1 MEADAMIR
9 PTLES
14 ETDTLVQLAEG
25 TGVFKPHEIE
35 ALRGVLD
42 DFHADDTDSGH
53 RAITAVHD
61 GKPIGFAY
69 YAPIEMTDN
78 SWILYWIVV
87 GKAIQAKGTGTML
100 LHYVEEAIARSGG
113 RLFLIETS
121 ALPAY
126 DLTRK
131 FYLKHGYEQAS
142 VIRDYYSDGDDMV
155 TFRKRLRPA
164 R

>member
-1 MEADAMIR
+1 MIR

-14 ETDTLVQLAEG
+14 ETDALVQLAES

-35 ALRGVLD
+35 ALRDVLD
-42 DFHADDTDSGH
+42 DFHAENSTFGH
-53 RAITAVHD
+53 RAITAVHE
-61 GKPIGFAY
+61 GQPIGFAY
-69 YAPIEMTDN
+69 YAPIEMTDR
-78 SWILYWIVV
+78 SWNLYWLAV
-87 GKAIQAKGTGTML
+87 GKVVQARGTGTML
-100 LHYVEEAIARSGG
+100 LHHAEAEVVKSGG

-121 ALPAY
+121 ALPSY

-142 VIRDYYSDGDDMV
+142 VISDYYSDGDDMV

-164 R
+164 Q